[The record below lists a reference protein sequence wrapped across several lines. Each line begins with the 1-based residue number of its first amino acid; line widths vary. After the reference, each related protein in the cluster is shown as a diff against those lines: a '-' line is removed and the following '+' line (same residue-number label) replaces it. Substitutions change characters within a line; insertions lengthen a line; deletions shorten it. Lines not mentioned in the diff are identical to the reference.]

1 MIMVQPTALI
11 DEILRI
17 VRESNDWIS
26 RREIA
31 LLLGRPRQQ
40 LYAHDIALL
49 DDLVNRDVLDVRRP
63 GFGIRAPYE
72 YRVKAVRDV
81 G

>member
-1 MIMVQPTALI
+1 MIMVQPIPLI
-11 DEILRI
+11 DELLRI
-17 VRESNDWIS
+17 VRESGDWIS

-31 LLLGRPRQQ
+31 RQLERPRQQ

-49 DDLVNRDVLDVRRP
+49 DALVSRDVLEVRRP

-72 YRVKAVRDV
+72 YRVREVRDE
-81 G
+81 